1 MADKRTLFKVYVV
14 DPRGTGKLI
23 GEKTVIA
30 DNESQAT
37 LKAGVAQIASEQGL
51 ELEQVDI
58 YVENIAQ
65 FIRPRKETQK
75 VRIAK
80 DEDE

>member
-1 MADKRTLFKVYVV
+1 M
-14 DPRGTGKLI
+14 
-23 GEKTVIA
+23 
-30 DNESQAT
+30 
-37 LKAGVAQIASEQGL
+37 AQIASEQGL

-80 DEDE
+80 DEEE